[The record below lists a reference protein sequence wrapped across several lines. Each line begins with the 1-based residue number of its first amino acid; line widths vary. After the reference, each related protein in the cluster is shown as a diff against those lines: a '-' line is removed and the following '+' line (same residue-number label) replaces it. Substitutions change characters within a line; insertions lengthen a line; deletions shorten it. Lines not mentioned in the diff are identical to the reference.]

1 MRTVGVRRTRTI
13 TMHADGILLKQG
25 AQFNDE
31 LHKLPTGGS
40 TYIRKGVY
48 RYKSHEDANRHQ
60 DECVIERMVNNAS

>member
-13 TMHADGILLKQG
+13 TMNADGVLLKQG

-48 RYKSHEDANRHQ
+48 RYKSHQDANQHQ